1 MSFGYCQ
8 KTTTSKWEEENHKI
22 NVQTVAT
29 MFCLTGLSPNFDA
42 IVGKYPI

>member
-8 KTTTSKWEEENHKI
+8 KTTTSKWEEENHKNQCSNGSDDVLFDSFI
-22 NVQTVAT
+22 
-29 MFCLTGLSPNFDA
+29 SKFDA